1 MMEEDGVK
9 GQNQVQSMSK
19 AMGSNYKQKQ
29 RAVLVTFWL
38 FICDPDFVPD
48 VMPACLRAVLT
59 RILAA

>member
-29 RAVLVTFWL
+29 RAVLVTFGFL
-38 FICDPDFVPD
+38 S
-48 VMPACLRAVLT
+48 A
-59 RILAA
+59 ILILC